1 MRERATLLGGSLDV
15 ESANGSF
22 RIRARL
28 PYGDPLR

>member
-15 ESANGSF
+15 DRADGSF

-28 PYGDPLR
+28 PYAGPRS